1 MHLASPTH
9 IYFSH
14 PNPYPLT
21 LTSESLLDIMGGC
34 MSSEATKVEN
44 RRTSDPKKPVA
55 AAAAAP
61 TTAPP
66 AQAQAGAATTDAS
79 AAANGTTAAV
89 APAAAG
95 PNGTNSATQGLSA
108 ALAQAPE
115 AAGAGNK
122 TGDKSNSIDR
132 QLEDDSKKFKKECKL
147 LLLGELFQC
156 WRKLTPQ
163 APESQASRPLSSR

>member
-1 MHLASPTH
+1 
-9 IYFSH
+9 
-14 PNPYPLT
+14 
-21 LTSESLLDIMGGC
+21 
-34 MSSEATKVEN
+34 MSSEATNVEN
-44 RRTSDPKKPVA
+44 RRTSDPKQPVA

-61 TTAPP
+61 TTTPP
-66 AQAQAGAATTDAS
+66 AQAQTGAVANDT
-79 AAANGTTAAV
+79 AAVNGTTATL
-89 APAAAG
+89 APAPAG

-147 LLLGELFQC
+147 LLLGES
-156 WRKLTPQ
+156 
-163 APESQASRPLSSR
+163 SQ